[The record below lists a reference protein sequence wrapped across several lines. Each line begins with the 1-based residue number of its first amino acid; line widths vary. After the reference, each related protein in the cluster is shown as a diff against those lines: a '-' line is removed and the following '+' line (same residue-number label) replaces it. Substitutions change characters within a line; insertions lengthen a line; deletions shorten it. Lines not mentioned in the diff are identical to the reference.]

1 MRLNEAM
8 ETYVRYIA
16 YVEGKSKNTVNS
28 YTKDVGN
35 FISYLKGQDLQNF
48 EEITSSILDDY
59 FNSQLKNYAQTSRNR
74 NIASIRGFCT
84 FISDYLTV
92 DNPAQKLKRFK
103 EGQHLPKVMSEEQV
117 ELLLNKEDDSDY
129 EKYISAIYEMIYGS
143 GLRASEACNLELN
156 SLNIV
161 EHNVKIL
168 GKGNKERI
176 IPISD
181 VALQRIMDYLP
192 VRDRWNKK
200 RLKRLFVNK
209 QGNPLNRQFI
219 HDHLKKRML
228 EKGITGDYSTH
239 TLRHSFATHML
250 TEGANLRTIQ
260 ELLGHSD
267 ISTTQI
273 YTHLDVSNLRAEY
286 DRCMPRK

>member
-1 MRLNEAM
+1 MKLDEAA
-8 ETYVRYIA
+8 ETYIRYIT

-28 YTKDVGN
+28 YTKDVDN
-35 FISYLKGQDLQNF
+35 FISYLKEQNLQSF
-48 EEITSSILDDY
+48 EEITSFIIDDY
-59 FNSQLKNYAQTSRNR
+59 FNSQLKNYAQASKNR
-74 NIASIRGFCT
+74 NVASVRGFCT

-103 EGQHLPKVMSEEQV
+103 EGQHLPRVMSEEQV

-181 VALQRIMDYLP
+181 AALQRIMDYLP
-192 VRDRWNKK
+192 VRDKWNKK
-200 RLKRLFVNK
+200 KLKRLFINK
-209 QGNPLNRQFI
+209 QGKPLNRQFI

-228 EKGITGDYSTH
+228 EKGIIGDYSTH

-273 YTHLDVSNLRAEY
+273 YTHLDVSNLRTEY